1 MGPLGCASNPI
12 NNQGGN
18 WTGDRAGW
26 CPGMIVPVRIDK
38 FNVDLSNDNIDF
50 EYYFVP
56 WVNNFQYSGQNP
68 NAYNAISTFII
79 IKSDQQIEPATIS
92 N

>member
-1 MGPLGCASNPI
+1 MSTQFFMYCSKLSSGI
-12 NNQGGN
+12 NVKWLQLPQ
-18 WTGDRAGW
+18 TGLFEF
-26 CPGMIVPVRIDK
+26 DK
-38 FNVDLSNDNIDF
+38 FDSDVSNSSLNF
-50 EYYFVP
+50 EYYFEP